1 MTGSYRVV
9 SLQIL
14 SLCVLL
20 TGNLLFD
27 SAGNS
32 RAEALSIPNPPNTEQ
47 GVLRPTRGM
56 TMDAV
61 LTEFGEPVARKKPV
75 GEPPI
80 TRWEYA
86 EFIVNFE
93 RSWVIHSAIKR
104 KR

>member
-1 MTGSYRVV
+1 MTRSYRVV

-14 SLCVLL
+14 TLCVLL

-27 SAGNS
+27 RAGNS
-32 RAEALSIPNPPNTEQ
+32 HAETFSIPNPPNTEQ
-47 GVLRPTRGM
+47 GVPRPARGM

-61 LTEFGEPVARKKPV
+61 LTEFGEPVARIKPV

-93 RSWVIHSAIKR
+93 RRWVIHSAIKR